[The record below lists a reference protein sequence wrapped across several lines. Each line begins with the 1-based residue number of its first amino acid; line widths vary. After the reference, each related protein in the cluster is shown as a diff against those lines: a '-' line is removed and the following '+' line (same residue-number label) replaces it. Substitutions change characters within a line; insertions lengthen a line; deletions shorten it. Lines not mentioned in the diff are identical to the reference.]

1 VTDSRFVGKMR
12 QLLGGEGTALEGV
25 IDAMGRER
33 EEQVLAHMVDF
44 ADQVVVIV
52 EKLQHVV
59 ELFTGECYPELS
71 AAAKELDELESKADD
86 VKEAIL
92 DQVSLGG
99 VFPMHRAD
107 LARMVGSMDSI
118 ANLAAGAADRFCM
131 RKFTLPKEM
140 NDRVIELAKV
150 DVEATHRLREV
161 VVAMSTDLQ
170 KAIKLAAS
178 VDKIESKAD
187 DLYASMYRTMFDMDI
202 DFKAFHQLKSILDRL
217 ENIADRCNENAELL
231 RHMALE
237 YLEDR

>member
-12 QLLGGEGTALEGV
+12 QLLGGEGTTLEGV

-33 EEQVLAHMVDF
+33 EEQVLARMVAF
-44 ADQVVVIV
+44 ADQVVIIV

-59 ELFTGECYPELS
+59 ELFVAGTYDEL
-71 AAAKELDELESKADD
+71 AKAAKELDELESQADD
-86 VKEAIL
+86 AKEAIL

-99 VFPMHRAD
+99 VFPIHRAD
-107 LARMVGSMDSI
+107 LARLVASMDNI

-140 NDRVIELAKV
+140 NERMVQLAKV
-150 DVEATHRLREV
+150 DVEATRALREA
-161 VVAMSTDLQ
+161 VVAMSSDLQ
-170 KAIKLAAS
+170 QAIKLAAS